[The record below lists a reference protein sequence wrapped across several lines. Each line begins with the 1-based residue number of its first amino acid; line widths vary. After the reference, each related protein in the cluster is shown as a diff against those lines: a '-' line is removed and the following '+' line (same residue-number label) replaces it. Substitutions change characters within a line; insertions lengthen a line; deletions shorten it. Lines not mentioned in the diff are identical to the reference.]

1 MSATTTTMNGKPRK
15 QLADQLDRLD
25 GIIDALADGL
35 NQAVIDAAREGTRLA
50 VKDAIVEIMTN
61 PELRALLAPARPE
74 PVPVPVP
81 VPTPPEVGPEPK
93 APGLWTRIKA
103 KVAAARDAL
112 TVAATK
118 AKEAVATRYQAASDT
133 VAAVGTAAGEALPL
147 RRVLWVGLGAGL
159 LVGLVCLV
167 VPHAAAAAA
176 AAVSAVSVAA
186 TTVAVQT
193 GTWLKKAARRFGLV
207 G

>member
-1 MSATTTTMNGKPRK
+1 MSATATTTTMNGKPRK

-35 NQAVIDAAREGTRLA
+35 NQAVIDAAHEGTRLA

-61 PELRALLAPARPE
+61 PELRALLAPGRPE
-74 PVPVPVP
+74 PTPAPAAP
-81 VPTPPEVGPEPK
+81 PPEAVQEPK
-93 APGLWTRIKA
+93 KPGLWTRLKA
-103 KVAAARDAL
+103 KAAAARDAL
-112 TVAATK
+112 TGAATK
-118 AKEAVATRYQAASDT
+118 AKEAVAAKYRAASDT

-167 VPHAAAAAA
+167 VPHAAAAA
-176 AAVSAVSVAA
+176 VSAVSVAA

>member
-1 MSATTTTMNGKPRK
+1 MTATATMNGKPQRK

-61 PELRALLAPARPE
+61 PELRALLAPVRPE
-74 PVPVPVP
+74 PTPVPV
-81 VPTPPEVGPEPK
+81 TPPEPVTPEPK
-93 APGLWTRIKA
+93 KPGLWTRLKA
-103 KVAAARDAL
+103 KAAAARDAL
-112 TVAATK
+112 SGAAAK
-118 AKEAVATRYQAASDT
+118 AKEAVAAKYKAASDT
-133 VAAVGTAAGEALPL
+133 VVAVGTAAGEALPL
-147 RRVLWVGLGAGL
+147 GRIVVVRAAVVGLA
-159 LVGLVCLV
+159 VGVVCLV
-167 VPHAAAAAA
+167 VPQTAA

-193 GTWLKKAARRFGLV
+193 GNWLKRAARRFGLV
-207 G
+207 N

>member
-1 MSATTTTMNGKPRK
+1 MG
-15 QLADQLDRLD
+15 
-25 GIIDALADGL
+25 
-35 NQAVIDAAREGTRLA
+35 
-50 VKDAIVEIMTN
+50 VKDAIVEVMTN

-74 PVPVPVP
+74 STSAPA
-81 VPTPPEVGPEPK
+81 TPPNEAVTPEPK
-93 APGLWTRIKA
+93 TPGLWTRLKA
-103 KVAAARDAL
+103 KVAAARDAP
-112 TVAATK
+112 TDAAAKAQDAVAAK
-118 AKEAVATRYQAASDT
+118 YQAASAT

-159 LVGLVCLV
+159 LVGVVCLI
-167 VPHAAAAAA
+167 VPHAAA

-193 GTWLKKAARRFGLV
+193 GTWLKKAARRFDLV

>member
-1 MSATTTTMNGKPRK
+1 MSATTPTPTMNGKPRK

-61 PELRALLAPARPE
+61 PELRALLAPPRPE
-74 PVPVPVP
+74 STSAPAAP
-81 VPTPPEVGPEPK
+81 PPEVVPEPK
-93 APGLWTRIKA
+93 KPGLWTRLKA
-103 KVAAARDAL
+103 KAAAVRDAL
-112 TVAATK
+112 TGAATK
-118 AKEAVATRYQAASDT
+118 AKEAVAAKYQSASDT

-167 VPHAAAAAA
+167 VPHAAAAA
-176 AAVSAVSVAA
+176 VSAVSVAA

-193 GTWLKKAARRFGLV
+193 GSWLKKAARRFGLV

>member
-1 MSATTTTMNGKPRK
+1 MTATATMNGKPQRK

-74 PVPVPVP
+74 PTPAPVPM
-81 VPTPPEVGPEPK
+81 PPETVTPEPK
-93 APGLWTRIKA
+93 KPGLWTRIKA

-112 TVAATK
+112 TGAAAK
-118 AKEAVATRYQAASDT
+118 AKEAVAARYKAASDT
-133 VAAVGTAAGEALPL
+133 VVAVGTAAGEALPL
-147 RRVLWVGLGAGL
+147 GRIVVRAAV
-159 LVGLVCLV
+159 VGLVVGVVCLV
-167 VPHAAAAAA
+167 MPQTAA
-176 AAVSAVSVAA
+176 AAVSAVSAAA

-193 GTWLKKAARRFGLV
+193 GSWLKRAARRFGLV
-207 G
+207 S

>member
-1 MSATTTTMNGKPRK
+1 MNGKPQRK

-61 PELRALLAPARPE
+61 PELRALLAPAHPE
-74 PVPVPVP
+74 PTPAPVPP
-81 VPTPPEVGPEPK
+81 QPEAVTLEPK
-93 APGLWTRIKA
+93 KPGTWTRIKA

-112 TVAATK
+112 TGAAAK
-118 AKEAVATRYQAASDT
+118 AKEAVSAKYKVASDT
-133 VAAVGTAAGEALPL
+133 VVAIGTAAGEALPL
-147 RRVLWVGLGAGL
+147 GRIVVRAAVVGLA
-159 LVGLVCLV
+159 VGVVCLV
-167 VPHAAAAAA
+167 VPQTAA

-193 GTWLKKAARRFGLV
+193 GSWLKRAARRFGLV
-207 G
+207 N

>member
-1 MSATTTTMNGKPRK
+1 MSATTTTPTTNGKPRK

-61 PELRALLAPARPE
+61 PELRAMLAPARPE
-74 PVPVPVP
+74 PLPAPAAP
-81 VPTPPEVGPEPK
+81 PPEVGPEPK
-93 APGLWTRIKA
+93 APGLWSRLKA

-112 TVAATK
+112 TGAATR

-167 VPHAAAAAA
+167 VPHAAAAA
-176 AAVSAVSVAA
+176 VSAVSVAA

-193 GTWLKKAARRFGLV
+193 GTWLKKAARRFGLA